1 MMEKDGKNCFG
12 VKKMISTSKRHV
24 EHPFGGQNTQQ
35 VGVLH
40 LNFSGFSTLGIQY
53 QHLNNRKIQIQD
65 FLDSD
70 MYMFSNHMIQT
81 I

>member
-24 EHPFGGQNTQQ
+24 EHPFAGQNTQQ
-35 VGVLH
+35 VGVVH

-53 QHLNNRKIQIQD
+53 QT
-65 FLDSD
+65 FE
-70 MYMFSNHMIQT
+70 
-81 I
+81 